1 MGRSAGNV
9 GEQIGMGRSAG
20 SVGEQIGKRPICS
33 QFRLKN
39 RPADS
44 LQFMLA
50 FRPHSD
56 LLAGASTVSAR
67 PVCASAGLLARRVN
81 RPASKPVRTD
91 ALQRIPKS
99 ELDFCLA
106 YLDWQ
111 TTEKPLT
118 ENKTTR
124 RDSLL
129 ISEWDSTG
137 EKIPLRVEEVLW

>member
-81 RPASKPVRTD
+81 RPASKLVRTYTMSSNNSHSFMGI
-91 ALQRIPKS
+91 ASIPKLKGKS
-99 ELDFCLA
+99 NYE
-106 YLDWQ
+106 
-111 TTEKPLT
+111 
-118 ENKTTR
+118 
-124 RDSLL
+124 
-129 ISEWDSTG
+129 EW
-137 EKIPLRVEEVLW
+137 RNAM